1 MHAQRAFSLQAKS
14 DAELLQQ
21 SGDHSE
27 TQGPGG
33 MRGRNAMNFGIN
45 GGVLFQD
52 KECSISTGSFTLF
65 AVVCLSD
72 QTTPGC
78 GQFTVLRG
86 SHHAM
91 EKFYQMQQSL
101 GGIVGPEGPGWPRL
115 DFDAPNR
122 CGFVFL
128 PEMVREEFVDE
139 HAEPSPDGRMW
150 PQPTQCCMEEGDVV
164 ITMHACAPPLR
175 LFLP

>member
-1 MHAQRAFSLQAKS
+1 MQAKS

-65 AVVCLSD
+65 AVVCLND

-91 EKFYQMQQSL
+91 EKFYQMQQPRRDRRT
-101 GGIVGPEGPGWPRL
+101 GGTRVATARFRRIPGCDQRMPLIFWCSHRAETTALRPTPP
-115 DFDAPNR
+115 DAP
-122 CGFVFL
+122 G
-128 PEMVREEFVDE
+128 
-139 HAEPSPDGRMW
+139 
-150 PQPTQCCMEEGDVV
+150 
-164 ITMHACAPPLR
+164 
-175 LFLP
+175 